1 MANAQTLEDDEFA
14 VDCDYAPPEEGRDGP
29 PLGWTK
35 PSWFNRQTLEWWWL
49 GKPDPCPVR
58 PMGYIGGKYYFVT
71 AGGELRQFTSRDLH
85 GAGGLADLF
94 AGHLWWPLRHFR
106 RYDPDTKRHSGGL
119 QRKEC
124 VAALIAACTGA
135 GYYDGSTPLRSVGTW
150 RGPDGSPL
158 VHAGDHILYAG
169 SIYDPGA
176 RIGNALYVIGGARTP
191 PRYTS
196 YGGTFSWEPASLA
209 TFHAM
214 AGHLDE
220 WRWRDPEARDLFI
233 GGLFCDMLGDAPKWK
248 PHRFVR
254 APAGSGK
261 STLLEFV
268 RALLGGAAHS
278 IVKDYTKAFLEQNFS
293 HTSCALL
300 MDEAEGDKEGVMSRL
315 WNLILLLSDH
325 GATGGRG
332 SARGQSRTIDLHSS
346 VTMVATLTDDWK
358 RTIRSRVTLLELEG
372 LESRVDR
379 PSAPP
384 ETMTYMVEK
393 AAEASPGLRARA
405 LAKFDLFRSN
415 LALLRGKIMELGGS
429 PRDADQLGHL
439 IAGWATFTSDSVLTE
454 DELGLLERFKP
465 YIITVSEEEEG
476 ADDPS
481 NLLNTLFGSLMPGMV
496 KSVHQ
501 LTVGEVIAL
510 AREPDSG
517 RDMREALKRIGLRLD
532 RLKSEVTG
540 RLESWPEAWLAVANT
555 HRTLDDLLADYPD
568 FKAPRRSQILSGLS
582 RLVDGVPHKAK
593 PSGKTL
599 KFKGVTS
606 RAWLVP
612 PIFLRSLDD
621 DRDDDGSGS

>member
-1 MANAQTLEDDEFA
+1 
-14 VDCDYAPPEEGRDGP
+14 
-29 PLGWTK
+29 
-35 PSWFNRQTLEWWWL
+35 
-49 GKPDPCPVR
+49 
-58 PMGYIGGKYYFVT
+58 
-71 AGGELRQFTSRDLH
+71 
-85 GAGGLADLF
+85 
-94 AGHLWWPLRHFR
+94 
-106 RYDPDTKRHSGGL
+106 
-119 QRKEC
+119 
-124 VAALIAACTGA
+124 
-135 GYYDGSTPLRSVGTW
+135 
-150 RGPDGSPL
+150 
-158 VHAGDHILYAG
+158 
-169 SIYDPGA
+169 
-176 RIGNALYVIGGARTP
+176 
-191 PRYTS
+191 
-196 YGGTFSWEPASLA
+196 
-209 TFHAM
+209 
-214 AGHLDE
+214 
-220 WRWRDPEARDLFI
+220 
-233 GGLFCDMLGDAPKWK
+233 
-248 PHRFVR
+248 
-254 APAGSGK
+254 
-261 STLLEFV
+261 LLEFV

-393 AAEASPGLRARA
+393 TAEASPGLRARA

-612 PIFLRSLDD
+612 PIFLPSLDD